1 MSQMALI
8 PRLGSS
14 RISAVPS
21 LSVKNLGKDYDDDDY
36 DYDDDDVHLLAQTP
50 VF

>member
-1 MSQMALI
+1 MSQMAFI

-21 LSVKNLGKDYDDDDY
+21 LSVKNLGKDDDNDYDD
-36 DYDDDDVHLLAQTP
+36 DDDDVHLLAQTP